1 MYYLIKKK
9 KIIKKSI
16 NHANSLFQC
25 QNGMKGRVGKCHE
38 EEGNVIE
45 NDMSIKTAPH
55 LDTTCWKT
63 LANRQTTA
71 PAQLPL
77 ITDETFV

>member
-1 MYYLIKKK
+1 
-9 KIIKKSI
+9 
-16 NHANSLFQC
+16 
-25 QNGMKGRVGKCHE
+25 MKGRVGKCHE

-55 LDTTCWKT
+55 LDTMCWKT